1 MDSKKIRHMKYFK
14 SQKIP
19 KWVYIFIILNLIHLI
34 NGLIGIVFAYLGITA
49 KDITTWGSL
58 LDIFKQALS
67 NPYILSLIAV
77 SIYNAVVD
85 PTTQGIGDSKRAIS
99 YNNPAK

>member
-1 MDSKKIRHMKYFK
+1 MINWKVRFK
-14 SQKIP
+14 NPVFYVQLVIS
-19 KWVYIFIILNLIHLI
+19 IISPI
-34 NGLIGIVFAYLGITA
+34 FAYLGITA
-49 KDITTWGSL
+49 KDITTWDIL

-77 SIYNAVVD
+77 SIYNSVVD
-85 PTTQGIGDSKRAIS
+85 PTTQGIGDSKRANS

>member
-1 MDSKKIRHMKYFK
+1 MINWKVRFK
-14 SQKIP
+14 NPVFYVQL
-19 KWVYIFIILNLIHLI
+19 IISIMSPI
-34 NGLIGIVFAYLGITA
+34 FAYLGITA
-49 KDITTWGSL
+49 KDITTWESL

-99 YNNPAK
+99 YDNPAK

>member
-1 MDSKKIRHMKYFK
+1 MINWKVRFK
-14 SQKIP
+14 NP
-19 KWVYIFIILNLIHLI
+19 VFYIQLIISIMSPI
-34 NGLIGIVFAYLGITA
+34 FAYLGITA
-49 KDITTWGSL
+49 KDITTWDSL

>member
-1 MDSKKIRHMKYFK
+1 MINWKVRFK
-14 SQKIP
+14 NPVFYVQLVISVMSPI
-19 KWVYIFIILNLIHLI
+19 
-34 NGLIGIVFAYLGITA
+34 FAYLGITA

>member
-1 MDSKKIRHMKYFK
+1 MINWKVRFK
-14 SQKIP
+14 NPVFYVQLVISIMSP
-19 KWVYIFIILNLIHLI
+19 I
-34 NGLIGIVFAYLGITA
+34 FAYLGITA
-49 KDITTWGSL
+49 KDITTWDSL

-77 SIYNAVVD
+77 SVYNAVID
-85 PTTQGIGDSKRAIS
+85 PTTQGVGDSKRAIS

>member
-1 MDSKKIRHMKYFK
+1 MINWKVRFK
-14 SQKIP
+14 NP
-19 KWVYIFIILNLIHLI
+19 VFYIQLIISIMSPI
-34 NGLIGIVFAYLGITA
+34 FAYLGIAA
-49 KDITTWGSL
+49 KDITTWESL
-58 LDIFKQALS
+58 FDIFRQALS

-85 PTTQGIGDSKRAIS
+85 PTTQGVGDSKRAIS

>member
-1 MDSKKIRHMKYFK
+1 MINWKVRFK
-14 SQKIP
+14 NPIF
-19 KWVYIFIILNLIHLI
+19 YIQLIISIMSPI
-34 NGLIGIVFAYLGITA
+34 FAYLGITA

>member
-1 MDSKKIRHMKYFK
+1 MINWKVRFK
-14 SQKIP
+14 NPIF
-19 KWVYIFIILNLIHLI
+19 YIQLIISIMSPI
-34 NGLIGIVFAYLGITA
+34 FAYLGITA
-49 KDITTWGSL
+49 KDITTWESL
-58 LDIFKQALS
+58 FNIFRQALS

-99 YNNPAK
+99 YNNPAR

>member
-1 MDSKKIRHMKYFK
+1 MINWKVRFK
-14 SQKIP
+14 NPVFYVQLVISVISP
-19 KWVYIFIILNLIHLI
+19 I
-34 NGLIGIVFAYLGITA
+34 FAYLGITA

>member
-1 MDSKKIRHMKYFK
+1 MINWKVRFK
-14 SQKIP
+14 NPIF
-19 KWVYIFIILNLIHLI
+19 YIQLIISIMSPI
-34 NGLIGIVFAYLGITA
+34 FAYLGITA
-49 KDITTWGSL
+49 KDITTWESL
-58 LDIFKQALS
+58 FNIFRQALS